1 MVIFAVSDVH
11 GFYNEM
17 IEALDKAGFD
27 RNNPNHLLVSC
38 GDNFDRGPDAVKV
51 YEYLNNIDNCVAYV
65 QHFI

>member
-17 IEALDKAGFD
+17 IDALDKAGFD

-51 YEYLNNIDNCVAYV
+51 YEYLN
-65 QHFI
+65 